1 MSLSER
7 IWQVGGAILVLLFVL
22 SLRLVYWQ
30 LVRGDE
36 LRPPIYNTLG
46 SAEPSPERL
55 LKQFDPDSLE
65 QLGEMSQPARQRTL
79 EILGNISRGAIYDR
93 NGRALAYDVLTGDDT
108 VRFYAEPSL
117 APVVGYV
124 SALNVGVTGIER
136 ALNGSLMGL
145 DRLDTQISQL
155 TNQPITGSDVYLT
168 IDSHVQRAAGASL
181 GGRAGAVIALDASD
195 GAILALASSPTFDPN
210 QILDEG
216 YAAALLA
223 CTDPSCEGAL
233 LNRATQGLYTPGSTW
248 KTVTLAAALDSGL
261 VTPQTVF
268 DFGEPRQGPNGIYYV
283 YEVGGF
289 EIVDPN
295 HAERQLDLVRSYA
308 VSANAAF
315 ARMGDELGADTFIDY
330 ATRFGFGRDEAPPV
344 EITASR
350 AQLARDVN
358 ALEDDVL
365 RASTAFGQGELQVS
379 PLNMALVVATI
390 VNDGDMPRP
399 HLLLHLQSPG
409 DRIYNQSRREAWI
422 PGVIRPETADQ
433 AEQMMVVA
441 VEGGS
446 GWRAAL
452 SGLAVG
458 GKTGTAQLGGDQ
470 VPHAWFIG
478 FAGDGTRTVAI
489 AVLVEHGGSGA
500 STAAPIFAEVANA
513 ALRQLGQPVEEILTP
528 PASP

>member
-1 MSLSER
+1 MSLSQR
-7 IWQVGGAILVLLFVL
+7 IWQVGTAFLLLLMLL

-30 LVRGDE
+30 LVRGEE
-36 LRPPIYNTLG
+36 LRPPIYNTFG
-46 SAEPSPERL
+46 SAAQDPDRL
-55 LKQFDPDSLE
+55 IKQFDPDTLD
-65 QLGEMSQPARQRTL
+65 QLGTMPQPARQRTL
-79 EILGNISRGAIYDR
+79 EILGNITRGTIYDR
-93 NGRALAYDVLTGDDT
+93 NGRPLAYNVTAGERE

-117 APVVGYV
+117 AAVVGYV

-136 ALNGSLMGL
+136 AANGTLMGL

-168 IDSHVQRAAGASL
+168 IDSRVQRTADAAL
-181 GGRAGAVIALDASD
+181 GGRPGAVIALDARD
-195 GAILALASSPTFDPN
+195 GSVLALSSAPTFDPN
-210 QILDEG
+210 RILDEG
-216 YAAALLA
+216 YAASLLA
-223 CTDPSCEGAL
+223 CTDPSCLGAL
-233 LNRATQGLYTPGSTW
+233 LNRATQGLYAPGSTW

-268 DFGEPRQGPNGIYYV
+268 DFGEPRQGPSGIYYV
-283 YEVGGF
+283 YPVNGF

-295 HAERQLDLVRSYA
+295 HSERHLDLVRSYA

-315 ARMGDELGADTFIDY
+315 ARMGDEMGRATFVDY
-330 ATRFGFGRDEAPPV
+330 ATRFGFGRGEAPPV
-344 EITASR
+344 EISASP
-350 AQLARDVN
+350 AQLARDL
-358 ALEDDVL
+358 ATLEDDVL

-379 PLNMALVVATI
+379 PLSMALVVAAI

-399 HLLLHLQSPG
+399 HLVSHLQSPG
-409 DRIYNQSRREAWI
+409 GRVYGETRPAPWI
-422 PGVIRPETADQ
+422 AGVIRPEIADQ
-433 AEQMMVVA
+433 AEQMMVAA

-458 GKTGTAQLGGDQ
+458 GKTGTAQLGGSQ

-500 STAAPIFAEVANA
+500 QTAAPIFAEVANA
-513 ALRQLGQPVEEILTP
+513 ALRHLGEPVEEVISP
-528 PASP
+528 P

>member
-1 MSLSER
+1 MTLNHR
-7 IWQVGGAILVLLFVL
+7 IWHVGSAILVLLFLL

-30 LVRGDE
+30 LLRGDE

-46 SAEPSPERL
+46 SAEQNPDRI

-65 QLGEMSQPARQRTL
+65 RLGDMSQPARQRTL
-79 EILGNISRGAIYDR
+79 EVLGNISRGAIYDR
-93 NGRALAYDVLTGDDT
+93 NGRALAYDVPTGT
-108 VRFYAEPSL
+108 GVVRFYAEPSL

-145 DRLDTQISQL
+145 DRLDTQVSQL
-155 TNQPITGSDVYLT
+155 INQPITGSDVYLT
-168 IDSHVQRAAGASL
+168 IDSHVQRTASAAL
-181 GGRAGAVIALDASD
+181 GGRAGAVIALDATD
-195 GAILALASSPTFDPN
+195 GAVLALASAPSFDPN

-216 YAAALLA
+216 YAAALIA
-223 CTDPSCEGAL
+223 CADPACEGAL
-233 LNRATQGLYTPGSTW
+233 LNRATQGFYTPGSTW

-283 YEVGGF
+283 YEVNGF
-289 EIVDPN
+289 EIIDPN

-315 ARMGDELGADTFIDY
+315 ARMGDELGADTFVDY
-330 ATRFGFGRDEAPPV
+330 ATRFGFGRAEAPPL
-344 EITASR
+344 EIAASP
-350 AQLARDVN
+350 AQLAADPD
-358 ALEDDVL
+358 ALADDVL

-379 PLNMALVVATI
+379 PLSMALVVATI

-409 DRIYNQSRREAWI
+409 GRTYNESRRNVWI
-422 PGVIRPETADQ
+422 ADVIQPATADQ
-433 AEQMMVVA
+433 VEQLMVAA

-458 GKTGTAQLGGDQ
+458 GKTGTAQLGGAQ
-470 VPHAWFIG
+470 QPHAWFIG

-500 STAAPIFAEVANA
+500 QTAAPIFAEVANA
-513 ALRQLGQPVEEILTP
+513 ALRQLGTPVDEIVAP
-528 PASP
+528 PPDP